1 MRARCAFVLL
11 LAAAA
16 CGSAEAPGSRAAN
29 TSEAGKLAATPGSAG
44 VVSMSQGA
52 DPGPVLLTP
61 GAGRGGEGATGL
73 VVQQPSA
80 NAATVLRGSC
90 ARASLRTQL
99 VPSSLLFVIDRSGSM
114 SCNPPPLTASPDCER
129 EPRRASMDQPSK
141 WEITKD
147 ALKGAIAKLPASTR
161 VGVSY
166 FSIDDSCGVSS
177 TPSVPLAELGDGQIA
192 ELGASLDGT
201 SPGGGTPLV
210 GATILAYKHLHQ
222 RALEGRSTGNDFVV
236 LLTDGQQSEPCG
248 STRCQGAQQ
257 CIDLLLNEEGPKSA
271 GPGAEI
277 RTFVIGAPG
286 SEPARAMLSQLAV
299 VGQTARPGCDPA
311 ASDCHFDMTKQ
322 SDFSAALSGA
332 LAAIGGETARCELP
346 LPAPDDD
353 AGQLDLTRLN
363 VVLTPSSGAAQV
375 IPQDERK
382 ACNAGAN
389 GWQFDAMRG
398 SLRLCGDACK
408 SVREQPAARL
418 DVVLGCP
425 VQGPS

>member
-1 MRARCAFVLL
+1 MSATALAMLLL
-11 LAAAA
+11 LAAA
-16 CGSAEAPGSRAAN
+16 CGSSAPPGSRGSNA
-29 TSEAGKLAATPGSAG
+29 SGEAGKASLLDAGLTTPPDAAAVSSPGSSKG
-44 VVSMSQGA
+44 
-52 DPGPVLLTP
+52 
-61 GAGRGGEGATGL
+61 GAGTGVL
-73 VVQQPSA
+73 VLEPSGMSA
-80 NAATVLRGSC
+80 NAVLRGGC

-114 SCNPPPLTASPDCER
+114 SCNPPPLTASADCER
-129 EPRRASMDQPSK
+129 DPQRAAMDKPSK

-147 ALKGAIAKLPASTR
+147 ALKAAMRKLPGSTR
-161 VGVSY
+161 VGLSY

-177 TPSVPLAELGDGQIA
+177 APKVPLAELSPEHVAQI
-192 ELGASLDGT
+192 GSSLDGT
-201 SPGGGTPLV
+201 EPGGGTPLV
-210 GATILAYKHLHQ
+210 GATVLAYKHLHQ
-222 RALEGRSTGNDFVV
+222 LALEGRSTGNDFVV
-236 LLTDGQQSEPCG
+236 LLTDGQQSESCG

-257 CIDLLLNEEGPKSA
+257 CIDLLLTEDAPKSV

-286 SEPARAMLSQLAV
+286 SEPARSMLSQLAI
-299 VGQTARPGCDPA
+299 VGQTARPDCDPA
-311 ASDCHFDMTKQ
+311 AQDCHFDMTKQ
-322 SDFSAALSGA
+322 SDFSSALSAA
-332 LAAIGGETARCELP
+332 LAAIGGETSRCELP

-363 VVLTPSSGAAQV
+363 VVLTPSNAKAQV

-382 ACNAGAN
+382 DCNGGAN
-389 GWQFDAMRG
+389 GWQSDAARG

-408 SVREQPAARL
+408 KVREQPDARL